1 MKSYVDYISDYIS
14 TDEVSFDHII
24 SSESL
29 VDDEYN
35 DIATEAGVANGPTR
49 AWAFIKNFIN
59 KLVKIIQDWWNK
71 SAITKLK
78 ATLKSKVV
86 PYTYDDQIKIL
97 KGAVDK
103 AKKKS
108 GKVGSEESLI
118 PGAALM
124 MLFTLRDTDI
134 VNGLKAAYRQIKSV
148 NVKQHGQTINNF
160 ITFIGGKSVVDK
172 FKQPVFGDKV
182 FLDFDLTV
190 IDKMARGSTSNT
202 DQYKAAERA
211 GNVAGAEVMKKTK
224 EANDAA
230 KQRAANAQN
239 NPQPSNNPAPSNNG
253 GGNGGKDQ
261 NLTQQGNAS
270 VNFVYDE
277 KTHTW
282 AMEQDGSPASAEVNK
297 NAANNPQNNP
307 APANPQPSN
316 NKYDDGKTTN
326 TYTDA
331 QRQQMAQNASNYAFS
346 KYLGNQLTNNDV
358 EMIGQGLTLVINI
371 YSQLI
376 TRTAWY
382 INRLE
387 KESRSNPTVILNLL
401 KEVQG
406 RIYAIIRVCTTMI
419 TDMNVDEGNYKE
431 TDNEPNDP
439 DEAVKPDIPQPA
451 GN

>member
-14 TDEVSFDHII
+14 PDEVNFDHII

-49 AWAFIKNFIN
+49 AWAFIKNVVN
-59 KLVKIIQDWWNK
+59 KLVKLIQDWWNK

-78 ATLKSKVV
+78 ATLKSKIV
-86 PYTYDDQIKIL
+86 PYQYNDQIKIL
-97 KGAVDK
+97 RGAVDK
-103 AKKKS
+103 AKAKN
-108 GKVGSEESLI
+108 GKTSDGGSLI

-124 MLFTLRDTDI
+124 MLFTLRDADVI
-134 VNGLKAAYRQIKSV
+134 NGLKAAYRQMKSI
-148 NVKQHGQTINNF
+148 NVKQQGQTINNF
-160 ITFIGGKSVVDK
+160 ITFIGGKEVVDK
-172 FKQPVFGDKV
+172 FKEPIFGDKV

-202 DQYKAAERA
+202 DRYKTAERA
-211 GNVAGAEVMKKTK
+211 ANHAENNVKKSM
-224 EANDAA
+224 NDAN
-230 KQRAANAQN
+230 ANAQKRAGN
-239 NPQPSNNPAPSNNG
+239 NPQPKNG
-253 GGNGGKDQ
+253 GDQ
-261 NLTQQGNAS
+261 NLTKDQPANAS

-277 KTHTW
+277 INHIW
-282 AMEQDGSPASAEVNK
+282 AMEQDVTPGSVEATAKAGNNPPP
-297 NAANNPQNNP
+297 NNPQPNNP
-307 APANPQPSN
+307 PPTT
-316 NKYDDGKTTN
+316 NKFDDGKTTN
-326 TYTDA
+326 TYSQDTINEHSKDVG
-331 QRQQMAQNASNYAFS
+331 NYVFG

-376 TRTAWY
+376 TKTAWY

-387 KESRSNPTVILNLL
+387 KDSRANPTVILNLL
-401 KEVQG
+401 KEVQS
-406 RIYAIIRVCTTMI
+406 RVYAIIRTCTTMI

-431 TDNEPNDP
+431 TDNEPNQP
-439 DEAVKPDIPQPA
+439 DEAVKPDIPQTT